1 MLACLG
7 KIFQQ
12 FIFILKK
19 KKKKAYFYVDVVSFL
34 VLKGEN
40 HSSMKFEISKVT
52 EKSVF

>member
-19 KKKKAYFYVDVVSFL
+19 KKKAYFYVDVVSFL
-34 VLKGEN
+34 VFNGEN
-40 HSSMKFEISKVT
+40 HSSMKFEISEVT

>member
-19 KKKKAYFYVDVVSFL
+19 KGAYFYVDVSFL
-34 VLKGEN
+34 VFKGEN
-40 HSSMKFEISKVT
+40 HSSMKSEISEVT
-52 EKSVF
+52 EKPVF